1 MAFRWVGLSAPKLGS
16 FLAALMDDEQVAESA
31 SSWEIAMVD
40 WKVLELAGN
49 MDCMLELLQAAQ
61 WV

>member
-1 MAFRWVGLSAPKLGS
+1 
-16 FLAALMDDEQVAESA
+16 MDDEQVAESA
-31 SSWEIAMVD
+31 SSWGIAMVD

-61 WV
+61 WVRQLAHSEVA